1 MSLIEESFASESF
14 APEWLNETMNITPP
28 PPKRFCAQP
37 APQQE
42 SQKRKREL
50 ETDTLKQIIE
60 INWGDDVEDEDDD
73 ADSRECD
80 DTHRYEARIHY
91 LKLDLANAQLALKEL
106 EDSSCALKDR
116 DQALQRFNTAAD
128 TAETNII
135 QYKALISLVKT
146 TPFAQLIRMEALQV
160 KQIPYLNLE
169 PLSLY
174 LQEVLSGHYTRIKDN
189 ELRMRD
195 EFHNKIIY
203 EKNKKQTVIF
213 LKMAGV
219 VLILNIAWYLLLH
232 YVGLKF

>member
-1 MSLIEESFASESF
+1 MSLIEESFAPESF
-14 APEWLNETMNITPP
+14 ATSEWNNKTMNITPP
-28 PPKRFCAQP
+28 PPKRFCIASTD
-37 APQQE
+37 QE

-60 INWGDDVEDEDDD
+60 INWNEDVEDEDDD
-73 ADSRECD
+73 DDSREYESK
-80 DTHRYEARIHY
+80 HRYEARIHY

-106 EDSSCALKDR
+106 EDSSRVLKDY

-146 TPFAQLIRMEALQV
+146 TPFAELIRMESLQV
-160 KQIPYLNLE
+160 KQIPDLDLE

-174 LQEVLSGHYTRIKDN
+174 IQEILSSHYTRIKTN

-213 LKMAGV
+213 LKMATT
-219 VLILNIAWYLLLH
+219 VLIINIACYLLLH